1 MFSFNQAS
9 NFKKCTTK
17 LHNSENIKVSIYQ
30 LRKLADDVE
39 NGPPV
44 TLQLLTNIFVTVC
57 NIFFPIVC

>member
-44 TLQLLTNIFVTVC
+44 TL
-57 NIFFPIVC
+57 